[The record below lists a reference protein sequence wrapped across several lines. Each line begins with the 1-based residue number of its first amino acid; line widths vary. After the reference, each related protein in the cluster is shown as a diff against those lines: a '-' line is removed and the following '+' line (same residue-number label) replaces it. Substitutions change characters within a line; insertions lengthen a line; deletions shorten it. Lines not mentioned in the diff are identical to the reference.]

1 MLAAMTQEP
10 RHRLFARTSA
20 RPAPFRGLFSEL
32 YRWLCI
38 VYLRLAGWKMQGDWP
53 DLPKFTLVA
62 APHTSNWDA
71 INMIAAAGYYR
82 VPLKWMGKKE
92 LTQGPLGFI
101 VRWFGC
107 VPVDRSGGQDLTTQ
121 MADAFRR
128 ARAMVLAISPE
139 GTRAATRAWRTGY
152 YYIALA
158 AGVPIVM
165 SVLDYG
171 TKTISVSG
179 VIHPSGDYDADYALI
194 RSHYETARGL
204 KDGQFTLDRA
214 KSDA

>member
-1 MLAAMTQEP
+1 MNETARHEVFP
-10 RHRLFARTSA
+10 RATA
-20 RPAPFRGLFSEL
+20 RPAPFRGPFSEL
-32 YRWLCI
+32 YRWLCTA
-38 VYLRLAGWKMQGDWP
+38 YLRLSGWRMQGDWP

-62 APHTSNWDA
+62 APHTSNLDA

-92 LTQGPLGFI
+92 LTEGPLGFI
-101 VRWFGC
+101 VKWFGC
-107 VPVDRSGGQDLTTQ
+107 VPVDRSGGRELVPQ
-121 MADAFRR
+121 MADAFRA
-128 ARAMVLAISPE
+128 ARSMVLAISPE

-158 AGVPIVM
+158 AGVPIMM

-179 VIHPSGDYDADYALI
+179 VLYPTGNYEADYALI

-214 KSDA
+214 KPGS

>member
-1 MLAAMTQEP
+1 MTDQP
-10 RHRLFARTSA
+10 RHQMFSRETA
-20 RPAPFRGLFSEL
+20 RPAPFRGPFFEL
-32 YRWLCI
+32 YRWICSA
-38 VYLRLAGWKMQGDWP
+38 YLKLSGWKMAGDWP
-53 DLPKFTLVA
+53 DLPKFTLIA
-62 APHTSNWDA
+62 APHTSNLDA

-101 VRWFGC
+101 VKWFGC
-107 VPVDRSGGQDLTTQ
+107 VPVDRSGGRELVPQ
-121 MADAFRR
+121 MAEAFK
-128 ARAMVLAISPE
+128 AAKSMVLAISPE

-171 TKTISVSG
+171 TKTIAVSG
-179 VIHPSGDYDADYALI
+179 VIHPSGDYEADYALI
-194 RSHYETARGL
+194 RSHYEKARGL
-204 KDGQFTLDRA
+204 KDGQFTLDASKKRA
-214 KSDA
+214 

>member
-1 MLAAMTQEP
+1 MTDEAT
-10 RHRLFARTSA
+10 RHQRFDRSTA
-20 RPAPFRGLFSEL
+20 RPAAFRGPFSEL
-32 YRWLCI
+32 YRYLCAA
-38 VYLRLAGWKMQGDWP
+38 YLALTGWKMQGDWP
-53 DLPKFTLVA
+53 RDLPKFTLIA
-62 APHTSNWDA
+62 APHTSNLDA

-92 LTQGPLGFI
+92 LTQGPLGFL
-101 VRWFGC
+101 VKWFGC
-107 VPVDRSGGQDLTTQ
+107 VPVDRSGGRELVPQ
-121 MADAFRR
+121 MADAFR
-128 ARAMVLAISPE
+128 AAKSMVLAISPE

-179 VIHPSGDYDADYALI
+179 VIHPSGNYEADLALI
-194 RSHYETARGL
+194 RTHYETARGL
-204 KDGQFTLDRA
+204 KDGQFTMDTGQRR
-214 KSDA
+214 